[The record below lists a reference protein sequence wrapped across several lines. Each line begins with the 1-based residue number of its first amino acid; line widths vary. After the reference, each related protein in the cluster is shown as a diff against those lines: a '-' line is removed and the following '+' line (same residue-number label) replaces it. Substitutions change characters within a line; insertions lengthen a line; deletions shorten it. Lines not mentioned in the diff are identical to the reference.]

1 MGRLGVLVKGEV
13 SRLSKYGLFQATL
26 VVTVFWL
33 GAAWFLGDE
42 VIEMFVPLIFLME
55 ATMMT
60 ILLVGATM
68 FFEKKES
75 TVNSILVSPV
85 TMQEYIAAKVI
96 MNVIN
101 SMVSVAVI
109 SVGIY
114 LMKGITF
121 NYLLLV
127 PAMIMVTVV
136 HTLIGIK
143 IAYMSLN
150 FSSLLANYM
159 VYVFLFLVPPVLAL
173 FNVIRGVV
181 TDFFIL
187 LPPEASNI
195 ILGSVFREVET
206 WRLLASWGYL
216 LVLSVL
222 VYRFMIKP
230 GFDNFV
236 MRESGV

>member
-1 MGRLGVLVKGEV
+1 MARLAVLVKGEV

-26 VVTVFWL
+26 VVTMFWL
-33 GAAWFLGDE
+33 GAAWFME
-42 VIEMFVPLIFLME
+42 EEMLERFVPLIFLLE

-68 FFEKKES
+68 FYEKKES

-96 MNVIN
+96 MNIIN
-101 SMVSVAVI
+101 SMISVVIISVA
-109 SVGIY
+109 IY

-127 PAMIMVTVV
+127 PAMIMVTII

-159 VYVFLFLVPPVLAL
+159 VYVFVFLVPPVLAV

-195 ILGSVFREVET
+195 ILGAAFREAET
-206 WRLLASWGYL
+206 WRLLAAWGYM
-216 LVLSVL
+216 LVLGVL
-222 VYRFMIKP
+222 VYRFMVKP

-236 MRESGV
+236 MREAGV